1 MHHRT
6 SVLVVGG
13 GPVGLS
19 SALFSARAGLDTLLV
34 ERRPTTSTLP
44 RSTHLS
50 RRTMELFRGVGL
62 EPSIRGS
69 GLEVIAH
76 DDPRGPFTSDTTL
89 SRIVIGVPALA
100 AVEQAEVLE
109 TGEEEMA
116 VPGPCP
122 PFWCG
127 QDRLE
132 PVLRRRAEEAGAR
145 VWFAHELLDLDLA
158 SDGARA
164 KVDGPDGPS
173 TVDARYV
180 VAADGGR
187 GELAR
192 RAGIDWH
199 GLGTVGWRVTVIFR
213 APLDRVMGGRRYF
226 MSMIEG
232 PRFSGAVM
240 ALNDPGRWAAALPFD
255 PKNGQSADDFTT
267 ERCTALIREAIGDPS
282 VPVEVEATFTWAA
295 AHRIADRYREGPLF
309 LVGDAAHIH
318 PPSGGY
324 GCNVGYQDAHNLAW
338 KMAAVEQGWAGP
350 GLLDS
355 YEAERRPVA
364 QATAEQALLLDGHG
378 ELLDSVERADLA
390 TLLMGYSYG
399 DSGAVLDAP
408 GHGPFDGPPVPAGD
422 PGTRVPHL
430 AGVRADRR
438 RSSTVD
444 ECQNGFTLVCADPA
458 WHPVVAAVRERVPV
472 PVRALVLGLSASA
485 DLRTDAADP
494 DVQAACG
501 IGPLDA
507 LLVRP
512 DGIVGWRAVHPPAD
526 PAHPFD
532 PVEALATALSALL
545 SRSAPPTGHPAPA
558 PRKE

>member
-1 MHHRT
+1 
-6 SVLVVGG
+6 
-13 GPVGLS
+13 
-19 SALFSARAGLDTLLV
+19 
-34 ERRPTTSTLP
+34 
-44 RSTHLS
+44 
-50 RRTMELFRGVGL
+50 MELFRGVGL

-132 PVLRRRAEEAGAR
+132 PVLRRRAEEARAR

-199 GLGTVGWRVTVIFR
+199 GLGTMGWRVTVIFR

-232 PRFSGAVM
+232 FRFSGAVM
-240 ALNDPGRWAAALPFD
+240 ALNDPDRWAA
-255 PKNGQSADDFTT
+255 GC
-267 ERCTALIREAIGDPS
+267 R
-282 VPVEVEATFTWAA
+282 AT
-295 AHRIADRYREGPLF
+295 P
-309 LVGDAAHIH
+309 
-318 PPSGGY
+318 
-324 GCNVGYQDAHNLAW
+324 
-338 KMAAVEQGWAGP
+338 
-350 GLLDS
+350 
-355 YEAERRPVA
+355 
-364 QATAEQALLLDGHG
+364 
-378 ELLDSVERADLA
+378 
-390 TLLMGYSYG
+390 
-399 DSGAVLDAP
+399 
-408 GHGPFDGPPVPAGD
+408 
-422 PGTRVPHL
+422 
-430 AGVRADRR
+430 
-438 RSSTVD
+438 
-444 ECQNGFTLVCADPA
+444 
-458 WHPVVAAVRERVPV
+458 
-472 PVRALVLGLSASA
+472 
-485 DLRTDAADP
+485 
-494 DVQAACG
+494 
-501 IGPLDA
+501 
-507 LLVRP
+507 
-512 DGIVGWRAVHPPAD
+512 
-526 PAHPFD
+526 
-532 PVEALATALSALL
+532 
-545 SRSAPPTGHPAPA
+545 RSARAQTISPPNAAPS
-558 PRKE
+558 